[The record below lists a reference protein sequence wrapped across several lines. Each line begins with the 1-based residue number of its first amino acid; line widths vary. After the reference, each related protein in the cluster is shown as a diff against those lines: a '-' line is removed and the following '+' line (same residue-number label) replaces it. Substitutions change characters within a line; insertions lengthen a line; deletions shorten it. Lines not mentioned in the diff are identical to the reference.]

1 MIIISSWLSL
11 KTPHKLRNLWQV
23 FKPEKKNGKPSH
35 TVKIRVKGS
44 PPVFKTFSRLTDARN
59 WAQKTESDIREG
71 LYFKKHE
78 SRKHTLKELIKR
90 YTEEIL
96 PHKPKVIY
104 DYTTNLK

>member
-1 MIIISSWLSL
+1 MVSIQ
-11 KTPHKLRNLWQV
+11 TR
-23 FKPEKKNGKPSH
+23 EKNGKPSY

-44 PPVFKTFSRLTDARN
+44 PAVFKTFKRLTDARN

-90 YTEEIL
+90 YTEERV
-96 PHKPKVIY
+96 PHTAKLSYAYKA
-104 DYTTNLK
+104 NLNWFDEGSEIVYYRIFHLLC

>member
-1 MIIISSWLSL
+1 MASIQ
-11 KTPHKLRNLWQV
+11 TR
-23 FKPEKKNGKPSH
+23 EKNGKPSH

-44 PPVFKTFSRLTDARN
+44 PPVFKTFPRLTDARN

-96 PHKPKVIY
+96 PHKPKGIDRKSRY
-104 DYTTNLK
+104 LFTYLRSYSHTTFLLIPDF